1 MIMKSGG
8 NQDHG
13 NINKKNREN
22 STIKSK
28 VKKRV
33 MLLTKPWIDLVEVG
47 EVERQHSNSDSNV
60 EHICL

>member
-8 NQDHG
+8 NQDHE

-22 STIKSK
+22 STKLKI
-28 VKKRV
+28 KKRV

>member
-8 NQDHG
+8 NQDHE

-22 STIKSK
+22 PTKLKIKKK
-28 VKKRV
+28 VT
-33 MLLTKPWIDLVEVG
+33 LLTKPWIDLVEVG